1 MISVADGATRLAG
14 ARGGLLVLLLG
25 CLGLAGCSEPIE
37 QFSGPTMGSSYS
49 IKYLRGSAGP
59 APADAQAAT
68 EAILAE
74 VDQQLSTYRSDS
86 LISRFNALPAH
97 SCQAMPEALLG
108 LVRFGEQ
115 LAQQSNGAFD
125 LTLEPLLN
133 LWGFGPQSRGEQL
146 PSAEQ
151 LAEVRLRVGHGYLR
165 IDGQQLC
172 KEAAL
177 MVDFN
182 SVAAGYA
189 VDRISARLQ
198 ELGVESYLVEI
209 TGELKARGR
218 KPDGSPWR
226 IAIEAPLE
234 GQQVAQTIV
243 RLDGEGVST
252 SGDYHNYFER
262 DGRRYSH
269 TLDPQ
274 TSAPI
279 AHTLAQVTVVDASV
293 QRADGLS
300 TLLMVLGPERGLA
313 FAEREGIKALFVRRQ
328 GAGFVTQASSALSA
342 WQAKGAQP

>member
-1 MISVADGATRLAG
+1 MVDSRWVVA
-14 ARGGLLVLLLG
+14 LLLT
-25 CLGLAGCSEPIE
+25 CVSLVGCSERVE
-37 QFSGPTMGSSYS
+37 EFGGPTMGSRYS
-49 IKYLRGSAGP
+49 VKYLRGSDGP
-59 APADAQAAT
+59 ALAEAQAAT

-97 SCQAMPEALLG
+97 SCQPMPESLLA

-115 LAQQSNGAFD
+115 LSLQSAGAFD

-133 LWGFGPQSRGEQL
+133 LWGFGPQSRGEQV

-151 LAEVRLRVGHGYLR
+151 IAGARERVGHRHLH

-172 KEAAL
+172 KDVAL

-182 SVAAGYA
+182 SIAAGYA
-189 VDRISARLQ
+189 VERISAQLEQ
-198 ELGVESYLVEI
+198 LGVSSYLVEV
-209 TGELKARGR
+209 TGELKAKGR
-218 KPDGSPWR
+218 KGDGSAWR
-226 IAIEAPLE
+226 VAIEAPLDD
-234 GQQVAQTIV
+234 QQVAQTILS
-243 RLDGEGVST
+243 LDGEGIST

-274 TSAPI
+274 TAAPI
-279 AHTLAQVTVVDASV
+279 THGLAQVSVVDASV

-313 FAEREGIKALFVRRQ
+313 FAEREGIKALFVTR
-328 GAGFVTQASSALSA
+328 GAQGFVSQRSSAFQRWLV
-342 WQAKGAQP
+342 KGEQQ

>member
-1 MISVADGATRLAG
+1 MVDSRWIVA
-14 ARGGLLVLLLG
+14 LLLT
-25 CLGLAGCSEPIE
+25 CVSLVGCSERVE
-37 QFSGPTMGSSYS
+37 EFGGPTMGSRYS
-49 IKYLRGSAGP
+49 VKYLRGSDGP
-59 APADAQAAT
+59 ALAEAQAAT

-86 LISRFNALPAH
+86 LISRFNALPAKG
-97 SCQAMPEALLG
+97 CQSMPESLLG

-115 LAQQSNGAFD
+115 LSLQSAGAFD

-133 LWGFGPQSRGEQL
+133 LWGFGPQSRGEQV

-151 LAEVRLRVGHGYLR
+151 IAEARERVGHRHLH

-172 KEAAL
+172 KDVAL

-182 SVAAGYA
+182 SIAAGYA
-189 VDRISARLQ
+189 VERIGAQLEQ
-198 ELGVESYLVEI
+198 LGVSSYLVEV
-209 TGELKARGR
+209 TGELKAKGR
-218 KPDGSPWR
+218 KGDGSGWR
-226 IAIEAPLE
+226 VAIEAPLDD
-234 GQQVAQTIV
+234 QQVAQTILT
-243 RLDGEGVST
+243 LDGEGIST

-274 TSAPI
+274 TAAPI
-279 AHTLAQVTVVDASV
+279 THALAQVSVVDASV

-313 FAEREGIKALFVRRQ
+313 FAEREGIKALFVTR
-328 GAGFVTQASSALSA
+328 GAQGFVSQRSSAFQRWLV
-342 WQAKGAQP
+342 KGEQP

>member
-1 MISVADGATRLAG
+1 MAERRCV
-14 ARGGLLVLLLG
+14 VLLLA
-25 CLGLAGCSEPIE
+25 CLSLAGCSERAE
-37 QFSGPTMGSSYS
+37 EFGGPTMGSHYS
-49 IKYLRGSAGP
+49 VKYLRGSDGP
-59 APADAQAAT
+59 ALAEAQAAT

-97 SCQAMPEALLG
+97 SCQPMPESLLG

-115 LAQQSNGAFD
+115 LSLQSAGAFD

-133 LWGFGPQSRGEQL
+133 LWGFGPQSRGEQV

-151 LAEVRLRVGHGYLR
+151 LAEARKRVGHRHLH

-172 KEAAL
+172 KNVAL

-182 SVAAGYA
+182 SIAAGYA
-189 VDRISARLQ
+189 VDRIAARLQ
-198 ELGVESYLVEI
+198 QLGVNSYLVEV
-209 TGELKARGR
+209 TGELKAKGR
-218 KPDGSPWR
+218 KGDGSAWR
-226 IAIEAPLE
+226 VAIEAPLDD
-234 GQQVAQTIV
+234 QQVAQTILS
-243 RLDGEGVST
+243 LDGEGIST

-274 TSAPI
+274 TAAPI
-279 AHTLAQVTVVDASV
+279 THGLAQVSVVDASV

-313 FAEREGIKALFVRRQ
+313 FAEREGIKALFVTRGTQ
-328 GAGFVTQASSALSA
+328 GFVSQRSSAFQRWLV
-342 WQAKGAQP
+342 KGEQP